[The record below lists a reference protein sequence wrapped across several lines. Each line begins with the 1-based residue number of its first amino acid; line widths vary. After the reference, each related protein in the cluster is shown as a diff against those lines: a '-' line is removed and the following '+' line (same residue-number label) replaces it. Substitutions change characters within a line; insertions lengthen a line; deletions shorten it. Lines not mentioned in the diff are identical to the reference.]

1 MNKSAN
7 RPSLYDAAKV
17 LATVL
22 VVVAHATVMYT
33 DSGAIDV
40 SGTSCLLTYLT
51 EYIYSFHMPLFFFLS
66 GCVYGYCI
74 ELGKYERTLPF
85 IFTKF
90 KRLIIPYLFF
100 GLFVVT
106 PTMLMLG
113 LWDSGLVNYVYRGIV
128 LALNA
133 RHLWYLPAL
142 FFIFVLSAVYRP
154 LIKKG
159 NGGLAA
165 AVLLSLTLYFLARFV
180 PWEFQLR
187 AACNYQIFFM
197 AGIIFNRFCGKLCVA
212 DSWQLPVG
220 ALLLAALLLQFVYNP
235 NDLTDRI
242 YSFVGI
248 GGVMLLCTALL
259 CRFPAITDNRIYKL
273 VKENAFGIYLFH
285 PMIIYVLY
293 YALGSLGINP
303 IILSSCIAVTAFAL
317 SILLTVIV
325 RKLHLRTLLGE

>member
-1 MNKSAN
+1 MNNKTNSS
-7 RPSLYDAAKV
+7 SLYDAAKV

-33 DSGAIDV
+33 NSGAIAV
-40 SGTSCLLTYLT
+40 AGTSAFLTYLT
-51 EYIYSFHMPLFFFLS
+51 EYIYSFHMPLFFLLS

-74 ELGKYERTLPF
+74 EHGKYERAIPF
-85 IFTKF
+85 IFSKF

-106 PTMLMLG
+106 PTMLALG
-113 LWDSGLVNYVYRGIV
+113 LWDSGLIEYIYRGIV
-128 LALNA
+128 LALNS

-154 LIKKG
+154 LFKR
-159 NGGLAA
+159 GGGAIVA
-165 AVLLSLTLYFLARFV
+165 AVLLSLAIYYLARFV

-197 AGIIFNRFCGKLCVA
+197 AGIIFNRFYGKLDGTA
-212 DSWQLPVG
+212 SWRLPVG
-220 ALLLAALLLQFVYNP
+220 CSLLIVLGLQFLWNP
-235 NDLTDRI
+235 NDITDRI
-242 YSFVGI
+242 YSFIGI
-248 GGVMLLCTALL
+248 SGVMLLCSALL
-259 CRFPAITDNRIYKL
+259 HRFPSVVDNRLYKS

-293 YALGSLGINP
+293 YALGNVGIHP

-317 SILLTVIV
+317 SILLTVIM
-325 RKLHLRTLLGE
+325 RKLRLRLLLGE